1 MVVSRRGFLKRGS
14 LLVLATGVS
23 LGSADRIFGRDTA
36 TNYTDPTQNDL
47 TAKGNQPTP
56 FNFTRAMF
64 VPYVDT
70 DFRIYTD
77 SPKALKFTLVAVND
91 IGPVPDTTKA
101 GRESF
106 VLKFRG
112 NQLLRQNTY
121 RIEHE
126 VLGRF
131 DLFLV
136 PAGKNKKAIYS
147 QAVVNRL
154 NA

>member
-1 MVVSRRGFLKRGS
+1 MVVSRRGFIKRGS
-14 LLVLATGVS
+14 LLVLAAGVS

-36 TNYTDPTQNDL
+36 IEYPDPTQNDL
-47 TAKGNQPTP
+47 TSKGTQPAP
-56 FNFTRAMF
+56 FNFTKATF

-70 DFRIYTD
+70 VFRVNPD
-77 SPKALKFTLVAVND
+77 SSKALRITLVAVDN
-91 IGPVPDTTKA
+91 IGPVPDSTKV

-106 VLKFRG
+106 ILRFRG
-112 NQLLRQNTY
+112 NQVLRQNTY

-136 PAGKNKKAIYS
+136 PAGKNKKGIYS
-147 QAVVNRL
+147 QAVINRL